1 MHYDQPTKEQKTL
14 HTGKTVGM
22 FRDGK
27 CKTANGCWK
36 AEGTMKLQCQKRKRN
51 MYRRNWK
58 HLKLKT
64 ESNEDETIELSD
76 DEDKANNANVKS
88 ENVTNDE
95 ERIVEPEETKSE
107 IRTR

>member
-1 MHYDQPTKEQKTL
+1 
-14 HTGKTVGM
+14 
-22 FRDGK
+22 
-27 CKTANGCWK
+27 
-36 AEGTMKLQCQKRKRN
+36 

>member
-1 MHYDQPTKEQKTL
+1 MINLLKSRRRYTQEKQW
-14 HTGKTVGM
+14 GM

-58 HLKLKT
+58 HLKSKT

-95 ERIVEPEETKSE
+95 ERIVEPEEIKSE

>member
-1 MHYDQPTKEQKTL
+1 
-14 HTGKTVGM
+14 
-22 FRDGK
+22 
-27 CKTANGCWK
+27 
-36 AEGTMKLQCQKRKRN
+36 MKK
-51 MYRRNWK
+51 
-58 HLKLKT
+58 